1 MIGDG
6 AVAAARQC
14 LGTPFRH
21 QGRVPGVGLDCLG
34 LILHV
39 GAAVGCPLA
48 APRAYAHDPAQYNL
62 LAGAD
67 ANHCLERVRDLSE
80 LQAGDI
86 LMIRVG
92 AHVRH
97 MAIYTGGTMIHVW
110 GGGVNKVCEHGLDLR
125 WRRMVIAAYRF
136 DQESVWL

>member
-1 MIGDG
+1 MIGDE

-21 QGRVPGVGLDCLG
+21 QGRVPGAGLDCLG

-48 APRAYAHDPAQYNL
+48 APRAYAHDPAHYNL
-62 LAGAD
+62 LAGAESN
-67 ANHCLERVRDLSE
+67 ACLARVMDLSA

-86 LMIRVG
+86 LLIQIG

-97 MAIYTGGTMIHVW
+97 MAVYTGDTMIHVW
-110 GGGVNKVCEHGLDLR
+110 GGGVNQVCEHGIDTR
-125 WRRMVIAAYRF
+125 WRRRVVAAYRF
-136 DQESVWL
+136 VRGGV

>member
-1 MIGDG
+1 MIGDE

-39 GAAVGCPLA
+39 GASVGHPLT
-48 APRAYAHDPAQYNL
+48 APRAYAHDPANYNL
-62 LAGAD
+62 LAGAEQ
-67 ANHCLERVRDLSE
+67 NQCLDRVRDLSA

-86 LMIRVG
+86 LLIQIG

-97 MAIYTGGTMIHVW
+97 MAIYTGDTMIHVW
-110 GGGVNKVCEHGLDLR
+110 GGGVGKVCEHGIDLR
-125 WRRMVIAAYRF
+125 WRRRVVAAYHF
-136 DQESVWL
+136 VQGGV